1 METRWLYTT
10 SNNFTAL
17 REAAKDT
24 CIIPMGCIEKH
35 GPHLPLGTDIIEAS
49 AIAYEASQI
58 EPICIGPDFAFG
70 DTLPAAAPTAHPGYI
85 TISLNTMMT
94 LLEELCDQAA
104 KNGFKKVGVLN
115 FHGGNSYWLNT
126 FARYTWSKKKDYDFF
141 ILPPILMAPHKM
153 AEKILAEGPEVF
165 PELTKEDVELL
176 LKYHEENIKIGHG
189 GFGETSIVMSVTP
202 ESVKLDAL
210 GEESGLSN
218 HKMDYLRE
226 AKITIQSGGWDYEYP
241 NSFSGHDP
249 IGCNER
255 IGKAA
260 MRMTAEHY
268 AKQFK
273 VIKEDTL
280 LEELREKR
288 QMGW

>member
-49 AIAYEASQI
+49 AIAYEASQL
-58 EPICIGPDFAFG
+58 EAVCIGPDFAFG
-70 DTLPAAAPTAHPGYI
+70 DVLPAAAPTSHPGYI
-85 TISLNTMMT
+85 TISLNTMIT

-104 KNGFKKVGVLN
+104 KNGFTKVAVLN
-115 FHGGNSYWLNT
+115 FHGGNSNWLDT
-126 FARYTWSKKKDYDFF
+126 FARYIQSKKKDYDFF
-141 ILPPILMAPHKM
+141 ILPPVLMAPHKM
-153 AEKILAEGPEVF
+153 AEKIIDEGAEVF

-176 LKYHEENIKIGHG
+176 LKYHEEKMLIGHG
-189 GFGETSIVMSVTP
+189 GFGETSIVMAAAPDT
-202 ESVKLDAL
+202 VKLDAL
-210 GEESGLSN
+210 GKESGLSN
-218 HKMDYLRE
+218 HMFDYLAQ
-226 AKITIQSGGWDYEYP
+226 AKIKYYGWDAEHP
-241 NSFSGHDP
+241 NAFSGNDP
-249 IGCNER
+249 YGCNER

-260 MRMTAEHY
+260 MRMTAEYY

-273 VIKEDTL
+273 VLKDDTL
-280 LEELREKR
+280 VAKARQKR

>member
-35 GPHLPLGTDIIEAS
+35 GPHLPLGTDVIEAS
-49 AIAYEASQI
+49 AIAYEASQL

-70 DTLPAAAPTAHPGYI
+70 DTLPAATPTAHPGYI
-85 TISLNTMMT
+85 TISLNTMIT

-104 KNGFKKVGVLN
+104 KNGFTKIAVLN
-115 FHGGNSYWLNT
+115 FHGGNGNWLST
-126 FARYTWSKKKDYDFF
+126 FARHIQSKKKDYDFF
-141 ILPPILMAPHKM
+141 ILPPVLMAPHKM
-153 AEKILAEGPEVF
+153 AEKIIAEGAEVF

-176 LKYHEENIKIGHG
+176 LKYHAEKMQIGHG

-218 HKMDYLRE
+218 HMFDYLAE
-226 AKITIQSGGWDYEYP
+226 AKISYYGWDAEHP
-241 NSFSGHDP
+241 NAYSGHDP

-273 VIKEDTL
+273 VLKDDTL
-280 LEELREKR
+280 VAEVRNKR